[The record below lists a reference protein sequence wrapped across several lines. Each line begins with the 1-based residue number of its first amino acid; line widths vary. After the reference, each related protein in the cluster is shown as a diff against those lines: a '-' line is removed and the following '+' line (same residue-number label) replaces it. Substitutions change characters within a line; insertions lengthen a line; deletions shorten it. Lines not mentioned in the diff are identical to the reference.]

1 MVVAIKIDYLVDH
14 LADYPQSMARLADD
28 FRQEWPGWYGE
39 YGPGDAVQDLRGYAN
54 KGRIPM
60 GLVALRDDVAC
71 GFAALKAQAIT
82 GYEHLQPWVGAGYV
96 RPELR
101 RQGIGALLLAA
112 LEHEARALGHARL
125 YCGTATS
132 ASLLLRAGWQPLAEA
147 MQGNERVTIYEKTL

>member
-1 MVVAIKIDYLVDH
+1 MSAAFRITH
-14 LADYPQSMARLADD
+14 LAEQAQLVPTLAEY
-28 FRQEWPGWYGE
+28 FRQEWPGWYCAAGS
-39 YGPGDAVQDLRGYAN
+39 GDADQDLREYA
-54 KGRIPM
+54 RIGGLPL
-60 GLVALRDDVAC
+60 GLVALIDDEAC
-71 GFAALKAQAIT
+71 GFAALKTQAIT

-96 RPELR
+96 RPDLR

-112 LEHEARALGHARL
+112 LEHEAHSMGHARL